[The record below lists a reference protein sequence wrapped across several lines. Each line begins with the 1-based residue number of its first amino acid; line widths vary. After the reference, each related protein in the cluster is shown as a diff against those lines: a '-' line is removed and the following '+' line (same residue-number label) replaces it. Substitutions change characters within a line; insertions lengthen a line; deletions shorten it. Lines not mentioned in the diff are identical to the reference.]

1 MKKNHLENAIVG
13 MGWGF
18 PVTLLCMTLIGGYN
32 EILKEF
38 LVWAAASA
46 LYGILSGVMFRGELE
61 WPLPLTLTVHC
72 GGCLAITV
80 GAAVINGYVTD
91 VPSALPILIPFA
103 VVYATVYGACVW
115 MMKRSEKQIN
125 EALREK

>member
-1 MKKNHLENAIVG
+1 MKKLLENAIVG

-18 PVTLLCMTLIGGYN
+18 PATLLCMMLIGGYN

-46 LYGILSGVMFRGELE
+46 CYGILSGMMFRGELE
-61 WPLPLTLTVHC
+61 WPLPVTLAVHC

-80 GAAVINGYVTD
+80 AAAVINGYVSD

-103 VVYATVYGACVW
+103 VVYAVVYAACVW
-115 MMKRSEKQIN
+115 MMKRSEKEIN
-125 EALREK
+125 EALNEK